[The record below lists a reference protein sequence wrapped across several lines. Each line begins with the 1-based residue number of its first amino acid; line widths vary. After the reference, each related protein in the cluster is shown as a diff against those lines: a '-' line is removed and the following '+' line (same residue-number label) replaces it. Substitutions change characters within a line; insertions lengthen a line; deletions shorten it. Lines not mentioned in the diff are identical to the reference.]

1 MSETK
6 RFTLWLLLIVLLLGF
21 IVFFVW
27 LSMRPRP
34 PTYTIVQFSLP
45 TPDYGNSA
53 SPVDQGAQ
61 NGMVSFEL
69 EVENPNKDSGIYY
82 DDTGL
87 TFYYGQE
94 TLGQKTILSS
104 YQKKNSR
111 NQIIDHL
118 NIDSRVWNK
127 LIGAISNATAEL
139 KVAVLTKIRYRMW
152 GHTSKHQGIN
162 LHGKIPIGS
171 DGKISGKKKK
181 IKLHYN
187 SKKWRK

>member
-1 MSETK
+1 MCETK
-6 RFTLWLLLIVLLLGF
+6 SFTLWLLQIVLLLGF
-21 IVFFVW
+21 IVFFLW
-27 LSMRPRP
+27 LSMRPRQ

-45 TPDYGNSA
+45 T
-53 SPVDQGAQ
+53 SPVGHGTQ
-61 NGMVSFEL
+61 NGTASFEL

-82 DDTGL
+82 DDTWL
-87 TFYYGQE
+87 TFYYGKE

-104 YQKKNSR
+104 YQKKDSR
-111 NQIIDHL
+111 NQIFDHL
-118 NIDSRVWNK
+118 NVDSRVWKK

-171 DGKISGKKKK
+171 DGKIAGKKKK